1 MTTFATLPL
10 HLLISS
16 PTNPRKTFDA
26 AKLAEL
32 TASIQASGVH
42 QPILVRPLPGSRM
55 QETFD
60 TGQPGMPRP
69 THEIVAGERRYR
81 ASVNADGVTSI
92 PAMIRELTNDQVLE
106 IQLVENLQ
114 RADLSELEEAEGY
127 ELLMQH
133 TRITADALGDKIGKS
148 RSYVYSRLKLLDLC
162 QECKQALRTGQIDAS
177 RAILLARIPDGQLQI
192 KALTYAAEAHAG
204 EVPSVRALQVWLR
217 QNVMLQLDRAP
228 FQITAPNLLPLAG
241 SCKACPKRTGAAP
254 DIFSDVDGAD
264 ICTDPPC
271 YNQKCEAHLAELQH
285 QADKRGMR
293 LVYGPEA
300 KTICYEKSSTLRGY
314 SPLSQVRDDAGG
326 KRLDHLLSPS
336 PTVPIAGAVL
346 IENPFTRELIPAI
359 PTAEAEAAL
368 LAKGLI
374 KIIDDLSKPA
384 RKAVAASFED
394 SVKKIKAATEPRI
407 EDKYEELLQAALV
420 QAVINTDDEETPYL
434 LSAKVLIAAWAH
446 EFKYY
451 LGKQVLDS
459 LGLAGK
465 QPEEL
470 TDAQIYRFAAL
481 FLAQG
486 DSDASEAL
494 AKENGVH
501 LGHLREDAKEHVKA
515 EVAAEIAALK
525 PPAKPAKNPA
535 PTTPLAQP
543 SALPVA
549 NAQTPKPAPAAP
561 RGKARLSAQAAQS
574 GIAAAMQSLEA
585 PPTGVDAPPLDV
597 ATPKL
602 KPGQQSKQPK
612 AQPQG
617 ALPIG
622 FAVGQRVR
630 VLDAEDMPLMLRKYI
645 GKEGTVTALQQD
657 GVYDVTFK
665 GRSGGIAVFGASEI
679 EPVGVV

>member
-55 QETFD
+55 AETFD

-81 ASVNADGVTSI
+81 ASVNADGVTTI
-92 PAMIRELTNDQVLE
+92 PAMIREMTDDEVLE
-106 IQLVENLQ
+106 AQLVENLQ

-133 TRITADALGDKIGKS
+133 TGISADALGDKIGKS

-192 KALTYAAEAHAG
+192 KALKYATEAHFG

-228 FQITAPNLLPLAG
+228 FQITAANLLPLAG
-241 SCKACPKRTGAAP
+241 SCKSCPKRTGAAP

-271 YNQKCEAHLAELQH
+271 YNQKCDAHLAELQH

-300 KTICYEKSSTLRGY
+300 KAICYEKSSTLRGY

-384 RKAVAASFED
+384 RKAAAASFEE
-394 SVKKIKAATEPRI
+394 SVKKIKAHTEARI
-407 EDKYEELLQAALV
+407 QAKYDDLLDAAVL
-420 QAVINTDDEETPYL
+420 QAVIDAGDDESQSL
-434 LSAKVLIAAWAH
+434 LSPEVLLAWLENDLH
-446 EFKYY
+446 HSIGKRIFDK
-451 LGKQVLDS
+451 LGLEGARPDS
-459 LGLAGK
+459 L
-465 QPEEL
+465 
-470 TDAQIYRFAAL
+470 TSTQIYKIAAL
-481 FLAQG
+481 FMADG
-486 DSDASEAL
+486 EAPVTEAL
-494 AKENGVH
+494 AGTVGVH
-501 LGHLREDAKEHVKA
+501 LGRLREDAKEHVKA

-525 PPAKPAKNPA
+525 PPAKPAKTSA

-549 NAQTPKPAPAAP
+549 TAQTPKPAPAAP

-585 PPTGVDAPPLDV
+585 PPTGVEAVPLDT
-597 ATPKL
+597 ATPTL
-602 KPGQQSKQPK
+602 KPG
-612 AQPQG
+612 PQVKEQG
-617 ALPIG
+617 QLGVG
-622 FAVGQRVR
+622 FAIGQRVR
-630 VLDAEDMPLMLRKYI
+630 VTQDTEKLGLIAIKHANKLGQI
-645 GKEGTVTALQQD
+645 TAQEP
-657 GVYDVTFK
+657 GGGYWTVTFK
-665 GRSGGIAVFGASEI
+665 GRNGGVALFAEDQIEAVQA
-679 EPVGVV
+679 

>member
-55 QETFD
+55 AETFD

-81 ASVNADGVTSI
+81 ASVNADGVTTI
-92 PAMIRELTNDQVLE
+92 PAMIRELTDDEVLE

-192 KALTYAAEAHAG
+192 KALKYATEAHSG
-204 EVPSVRALQVWLR
+204 EVPSVRLLQVWLR

-228 FQITAPNLLPLAG
+228 FQITAANLLPLAG

-300 KTICYEKSSTLRGY
+300 KTICCEKSSTLRGY

-359 PTAEAEAAL
+359 PTVEAEAAL

-374 KIIDDLSKPA
+374 QA
-384 RKAVAASFED
+384 VQAKANKDIKVDSYAANVSRL
-394 SVKKIKAATEPRI
+394 KAATEPRI
-407 EDKYEELLQAALV
+407 EDKYEEMLQTALV
-420 QAVINTDDEETPYL
+420 HAVINTDDDDALHLFTP
-434 LSAKVLIAAWAH
+434 KVLIASYQN
-446 EFKYY
+446 ELKYHI
-451 LGKQVLDS
+451 GKQVLES
-459 LGLAGK
+459 LGLTGK

-470 TDAQIYRFAAL
+470 TDAQICRFVAL
-481 FLAQG
+481 YLAHG
-486 DSDASEAL
+486 DIDVNEAL

-501 LGHLREDAKEHVKA
+501 LGRLREDAKEHVKA

-525 PPAKPAKNPA
+525 PPAKPAKTPA

-549 NAQTPKPAPAAP
+549 TAQTPKPAPAAP

-585 PPTGVDAPPLDV
+585 PPIGVEAVPLDA
-597 ATPKL
+597 ATPAL
-602 KPGQQSKQPK
+602 KPGPQVE
-612 AQPQG
+612 AQGQLG
-617 ALPIG
+617 VG
-622 FAVGQRVR
+622 FAIGQRVR
-630 VLDAEDMPLMLRKYI
+630 VTQDTEKLGLIAIKHANKQGQI
-645 GKEGTVTALQQD
+645 TAQEP
-657 GVYDVTFK
+657 GGGYWTVTFK
-665 GRSGGIAVFGASEI
+665 GRNGGLALFAEDQIEAVQA
-679 EPVGVV
+679 

>member
-1 MTTFATLPL
+1 MTTFASLPL
-10 HLLISS
+10 HLLVSS

-55 QETFD
+55 AETFD

-81 ASVNADGVTSI
+81 ASIQAFVPAI
-92 PAMIRELTNDQVLE
+92 PAMIRELTDNQVLE

-133 TRITADALGDKIGKS
+133 TGINANALGDKIGKS

-162 QECKQALRTGQIDAS
+162 QECKQAMRLGLIDVS

-192 KALTYAAEAHAG
+192 KALTYATEAHAG
-204 EVPSVRALQVWLR
+204 EVPSERALQVWLR

-228 FQITAPNLLPLAG
+228 FQVTAANLVPLAG
-241 SCKACPKRTGAAP
+241 SCKSCPKRTGAAP

-300 KTICYEKSSTLRGY
+300 KAICYEKSGTLRGY
-314 SPLSQVRDDAGG
+314 SPLSQVRQDLTGSANG

-336 PTVPIAGAVL
+336 PAVPIEGAVL
-346 IENPFTRELIPAI
+346 IENPFTRELIAAI
-359 PTAEAEAAL
+359 PTVEAEAAL

-374 KIIDDLSKPA
+374 EAVEAKASKA
-384 RKAVAASFED
+384 DKAGSYAATVS
-394 SVKKIKAATEPRI
+394 KLKAATEPRI
-407 EDKYEELLQAALV
+407 NTKYEELLQAALV
-420 QAVINTDDEETPYL
+420 QAVVNTDDDKTPHL
-434 LSAKVLIAAWAH
+434 LSAKVLIAAYAH
-446 EFKYY
+446 EVKYY
-451 LGKQVLDS
+451 AGKQTLELMD
-459 LGLAGK
+459 LAGK
-465 QPEEL
+465 QPDEL
-470 TDAQIYRFAAL
+470 TDAQIYQFAAL
-481 FLAQG
+481 FLAVG
-486 DSDASEAL
+486 DSATSEAL
-494 AKENGVH
+494 AKENGVP
-501 LGHLREDAKEHVKA
+501 LSRLWEDAKAHVKA
-515 EVAAEIAALK
+515 EVAAEIEALKLALK
-525 PPAKPAKNPA
+525 PAKSTT

-543 SALPVA
+543 SVLPVA
-549 NAQTPKPAPAAP
+549 TAQTQKPTPAAP

-574 GIAAAMQSLEA
+574 GIAAAMQNLEA
-585 PPTGVDAPPLDV
+585 PPAGVEAVPLDA

-602 KPGQQSKQPK
+602 KPGPQVK
-612 AQPQG
+612 AQGQLG
-617 ALPIG
+617 VG
-622 FAVGQRVR
+622 FAIGQRVR
-630 VLDAEDMPLMLRKYI
+630 VTQDTDKLGQIASKHANKQGQITAKEPGGGYWTVTFRGRNGGVALFAEDQI
-645 GKEGTVTALQQD
+645 D
-657 GVYDVTFK
+657 
-665 GRSGGIAVFGASEI
+665 AVQS
-679 EPVGVV
+679 